1 MTNRKFRD
9 RDEERSAIRA
19 AIHRLLEGIPLHS
32 SSGKLTATELITESG
47 LRRDVVYDHRDLID
61 DFQARVKA
69 QNSTPRAFQQLSDQ
83 HAALKNSL
91 TNTKQQLANERAT
104 TKILR
109 QAIAELSL
117 ELQQTREELTDL
129 SNVARLRSTNTVD
142 PET

>member
-47 LRRDVVYDHRDLID
+47 LRRDIVYDHRDLID

-69 QNSTPRAFQQLSDQ
+69 QNSTPTAFQQLSDQ
-83 HAALKNSL
+83 HTALKTSL

-109 QAIAELSL
+109 QAIAEG
-117 ELQQTREELTDL
+117 TA
-129 SNVARLRSTNTVD
+129 ARSGDR
-142 PET
+142 